1 MIMQKILIITGEV
14 SGDIHASSLINQIKQ
29 QTSDFE
35 FWGIGGKKMEEAGVN
50 ILLPME
56 SLTAI
61 GFISPLINILNYRR
75 IFKFLHQWMIDYKPK
90 AVILVD
96 FPGFNLQ
103 IACRAHHLKIPVIYY
118 IMPQVWAWGG
128 WRVKQIKKF
137 VDLGLSVLPFACD
150 YLNEQ
155 GVKSEY
161 VGHPVIDSIVNDCSV
176 QNSYPFP
183 DLKSKSTKIIGLFPG
198 SRKSEI
204 QRHFQIMMDVARS
217 MEKTKPYQFLAA
229 IEQEVVGNLD
239 LPGNVTLIPQG
250 SYQIMRSAEL
260 LVAASGTVTLEGAW
274 FKKPMIVIY
283 RTEWITFVIAKLL
296 AKVESISLVNL
307 IAGKKIIP
315 ELIQNNVN
323 VRNISSYIQ
332 KILEDDSYY
341 GEIVE
346 QLKKVK
352 CKIGPP
358 GASRRA
364 AELIIK
370 FISRF

>member
-1 MIMQKILIITGEV
+1 
-14 SGDIHASSLINQIKQ
+14 
-29 QTSDFE
+29 
-35 FWGIGGKKMEEAGVN
+35 MEKAGVN

-75 IFKFLHQWMIDYKPK
+75 IFKFLHQWMIDNKPS

-128 WRVKQIKKF
+128 WRVRQIKKF

-155 GVKSEY
+155 GINSEY
-161 VGHPVIDSIVNDCSV
+161 VGHPVIDSIVNHSSV
-176 QNSYPFP
+176 KNSFQYPE
-183 DLKSKSTKIIGLFPG
+183 LETKSSQIIGLFPG

-217 MEKTKPYQFLAA
+217 MKRTKSYKFLAA
-229 IEQEVVGNLD
+229 IDQELVENLD
-239 LPGNVTLIPQG
+239 IPENVTLIPQG
-250 SYQIMRSAEL
+250 SYQIMKTAHL
-260 LVAASGTVTLEGAW
+260 LVVASGTVTLEGAW

-283 RTEWITFVIAKLL
+283 RTEWITFIIAKLL
-296 AKVESISLVNL
+296 AKVKNISLVNL
-307 IAGKKIIP
+307 IAGRKIIP
-315 ELIQNNVN
+315 ELIQDNVN
-323 VRNISSYIQ
+323 VKNISSYIH
-332 KILEDDSYY
+332 KILDDDSYY

-346 QLKKVK
+346 QLEKVK

-370 FISRF
+370 FIHRF